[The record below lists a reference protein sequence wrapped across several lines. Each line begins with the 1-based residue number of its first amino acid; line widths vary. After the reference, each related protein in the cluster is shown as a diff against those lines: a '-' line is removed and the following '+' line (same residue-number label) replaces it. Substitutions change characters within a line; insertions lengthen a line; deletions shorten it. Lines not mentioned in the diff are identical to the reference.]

1 MFAPEINKIN
11 TRIKRFL
18 LWRRKNLSDR
28 NFILVLSFVIG
39 LLSGLAALILK
50 KLVHWVERFLTSPIA
65 EDNNTLLYF
74 ALPLIGIS
82 ITVIF
87 VKYVLRDR
95 VGHGIPNTLYAIS
108 KGNGNMDWRKMFSSI
123 ISSAFTVGFGG
134 STGLE
139 GPTVGTTAAIGS
151 NLGRAFKM
159 NYKTKTLLIGCAAA
173 GALAAIFKA
182 PIAAIIFAIE
192 VIMLDLTMASMI
204 PLLISSVTATM
215 FSRFFF
221 GKESLFHFPIKDV
234 FEYVELPYF
243 ILLGAIAGIV
253 SVYFTRVYFF
263 VSNFFERIKSKVVR
277 ALLGGVILGGIIYL
291 MPPLYG
297 EGYEAINS
305 LISNQPGSLLA
316 NSPFSSMSDNA
327 FLVIIFLIA
336 VVIFKAVAVTTT
348 FGAGGVG
355 GIFAPT
361 LFMGSITGF
370 VFSSSING
378 MHLGNLSVSQFTLVG
393 MAALMAGNLQAPL
406 TAIFLIAEITGGY
419 DLFIPLMV
427 TAAISF
433 LTVKYFVKHSVYT
446 MQLAKRG
453 ELITHH
459 KDQAVLTLMNLRDEV
474 ETEFEVLEPY
484 QSLGDLVK
492 KVAKSKRNLFPVV
505 DEQGVFIGIVSLNDI
520 RSIMFDK
527 EQYDKLIVHELM
539 TMAPEYVSIEE
550 GMESVMAK
558 FESSGAWNL
567 PVLKEGKYLGFVSK
581 SKLFSAYRKRLKD
594 FYES

>member
-1 MFAPEINKIN
+1 
-11 TRIKRFL
+11 
-18 LWRRKNLSDR
+18 
-28 NFILVLSFVIG
+28 
-39 LLSGLAALILK
+39 
-50 KLVHWVERFLTSPIA
+50 
-65 EDNNTLLYF
+65 
-74 ALPLIGIS
+74 
-82 ITVIF
+82 
-87 VKYVLRDR
+87 
-95 VGHGIPNTLYAIS
+95 
-108 KGNGNMDWRKMFSSI
+108 
-123 ISSAFTVGFGG
+123 
-134 STGLE
+134 
-139 GPTVGTTAAIGS
+139 
-151 NLGRAFKM
+151 
-159 NYKTKTLLIGCAAA
+159 
-173 GALAAIFKA
+173 
-182 PIAAIIFAIE
+182 
-192 VIMLDLTMASMI
+192 
-204 PLLISSVTATM
+204 
-215 FSRFFF
+215 
-221 GKESLFHFPIKDV
+221 
-234 FEYVELPYF
+234 
-243 ILLGAIAGIV
+243 
-253 SVYFTRVYFF
+253 
-263 VSNFFERIKSKVVR
+263 
-277 ALLGGVILGGIIYL
+277 
-291 MPPLYG
+291 
-297 EGYEAINS
+297 
-305 LISNQPGSLLA
+305 
-316 NSPFSSMSDNA
+316 
-327 FLVIIFLIA
+327 
-336 VVIFKAVAVTTT
+336 
-348 FGAGGVG
+348 
-355 GIFAPT
+355 
-361 LFMGSITGF
+361 
-370 VFSSSING
+370 